1 MSTSSGAKGET
12 VAGRQKMISE
22 MAIGEEGFCGQKA
35 LYGGPA
41 RPVWGQG
48 AWKSGTPL
56 TTRTFLWD
64 SPVFPTPS
72 KQATLHVKREMM
84 GFYVRFSDGAP
95 TIKFRANHPPIPL
108 PVIGANPDSP
118 E

>member
-12 VAGRQKMISE
+12 VAERQKMISE
-22 MAIGEEGFCGQKA
+22 MAIREEGFCRLKA

-48 AWKSGTPL
+48 AWQSATPL

-64 SPVFPTPS
+64 SPIYS
-72 KQATLHVKREMM
+72 ARSNHATLHVRREMM
-84 GFYVRFSDGAP
+84 GFSVRFPDGAP
-95 TIKFRANHPPIPL
+95 TVKFRSNHPPIPL
-108 PVIGANPDSP
+108 PVVSANPDNP